1 MYCTNCG
8 RELAPEAKFC
18 SNCGA
23 AVTSGASAAPGFETP
38 AERRE
43 RERREDFA
51 RAWGT
56 SNESAGRDS
65 SVLPQDDESSDEGSR
80 NDDLADREPS
90 ALPQDDESASPQNDV
105 DSTGVFA
112 TRSATWEVERAKL
125 RSGDFDDEWSMSD
138 LGPAKPQ
145 RRRTWLWVVLG
156 LVVIAVIACCVFGW
170 WLLGTESGK
179 EFMNNIEVQLTQT
192 AEAVQRAT
200 ETPATPQP

>member
-23 AVTSGASAAPGFETP
+23 AVTSGASAEPAIETP

-56 SNESAGRDS
+56 SNESAGRDP
-65 SVLPQDDESSDEGSR
+65 SVSPQDDESSDEASR
-80 NDDLADREPS
+80 SDDLVDRDPS
-90 ALPQDDESASPQNDV
+90 VLPQNDV
-105 DSTGVFA
+105 DSTGAFA

-125 RSGDFDDEWSMSD
+125 RSGDLDDEWSMSD

-145 RRRTWLWVVLG
+145 RRRIWLWVVLG

-200 ETPATPQP
+200 QPPATPQP